1 MNNLEMLIGTAYDRI
16 KGSCQKSGSYV
27 WGKNMPMYIHYALK
41 EKDMDVLSVTFT
53 VPEWI
58 LRLDIT
64 WTGNAEIYSLD
75 INEEEADSL
84 SPRNIQA
91 VVPGVNIRILENALL
106 WWLTETTFP
115 EQDEDEYI

>member
-1 MNNLEMLIGTAYDRI
+1 MNNLEMLIGIAYGRI
-16 KGSCQKSGSYV
+16 KESCQKSGSYV
-27 WGKNMPMYIHYALK
+27 CGCDRPMYIHYALK
-41 EKDMDVLSVTFT
+41 EKGMDVLSLTFT

-64 WTGNAEIYSLD
+64 WTENADIYSLD

-84 SPRNIQA
+84 SPRNIRA
-91 VVPGVNIRILENALL
+91 VVPGANIRMLENALL